1 MLLSATNGSSSS
13 FSQAYYR
20 EAAGYYEVVLY
31 HQPEFGPAADR
42 LRTVRCMIVLG
53 EHKLKQQQQQQ
64 IELQDRPL
72 QQN

>member
-1 MLLSATNGSSSS
+1 MLLSATNGSSS
-13 FSQAYYR
+13 FPQAYYR

-53 EHKLKQQQQQQ
+53 EHKLKQQQQ